1 MLMLLSPSKTLDY
14 DRVLPAHTP
23 TRPEFR
29 DESFELV
36 EVMKKHSVSDI
47 KNLMKLSDNLAELNH
62 ARYQGFESLFTTENS
77 RAALFAFK
85 GDVYDNMDSVNYT
98 PSQLDFAQKHLRI
111 LSGLYGMLRPLDLM
125 QPYRLEMGTKL
136 KNEKGENLYDFW
148 KDTLTEKLN
157 QEIMSLEGGFVL
169 NLASGEYFK
178 AIDVKK
184 LRRPLINVH
193 FKHIKNGEMKTIG
206 LMAKRARGAF
216 ADWVIKSGIKR
227 EGALS
232 SFKEQGYVFMP
243 DLSDDT
249 NLTFILD
256 MDA

>member
-14 DRVLPAHTP
+14 DRTLPAHTA

-29 DESFELV
+29 DQTLEIV
-36 EVMKKHSVSDI
+36 DVMKQMSVSDI
-47 KNLMKLSDNLAELNH
+47 KGLMKLSDKLAELNY
-62 ARYQGFESLFTTENS
+62 ARYQGFENIFTNDNA

-98 PSQLDFAQKHLRI
+98 ASNLDFAQKHLRI
-111 LSGLYGMLRPLDLM
+111 LSGLYGLLRPLDLM

-136 KNEKGENLYDFW
+136 KNPHGENLYDFW
-148 KDTLTEKLN
+148 GNTLTEKIN
-157 QEIMSLEGGFVL
+157 QETMALDGGFVL

-178 AIDVKK
+178 AVNAKK
-184 LRRPLINVH
+184 LRRPLVNVN
-193 FKHIKNGEMKTIG
+193 FKQVKNGDLKTIG

-216 ADWVIKSGIKR
+216 ADWAIKNEIKR
-227 EGALS
+227 EVALT
-232 SFKEQGYVFMP
+232 SFKEQGYVYMP
-243 DLSDDT
+243 DLSDEA